1 MYTIETFYRALI
13 VSLMVVSLSISMED
27 EQLLNGLQKRLRHL
41 LPPDKHPML
50 HKPIYGCV
58 GCMASFWGGIFYLMT
73 APIFGFHLLEMGIVM
88 IMGVA
93 LNFIFIKIS

>member
-27 EQLLNGLQKRLRHL
+27 EQLLHGLQKRLRHL
-41 LPPDKHPML
+41 LPPNKYPML
-50 HKPIYGCV
+50 HKPVYGCV
-58 GCMASFWGGIFYLMT
+58 GCMASFWGGIFYLLT
-73 APIFGFHLLEMGIVM
+73 SPLFGFYSLEMAVVM

-93 LNFIFIKIS
+93 LNFIFIKLS